1 MKANFLHW
9 IILVVLSS
17 MMFQGYQCGSTEM
30 TSAKLYIQQ
39 KNYDAAIKNLE
50 GEVQKNPGNE
60 EAWYL
65 LGGLR
70 ADKMDYPGMNFA
82 FRQAL
87 QLSDKHAA
95 EIRGI
100 RYNKW
105 GVHLN
110 NGVSYLE
117 RASADS
123 SMLFEKS
130 LEEFQKA
137 SIAWPDT
144 ALTFRYLGYAYNNK
158 GDYPNA
164 LKAFEQAW
172 EKGKDVESLKRAG
185 RIYLQWAYDHK
196 SKFEA
201 DNAGKLKTL
210 KDLDDVKK
218 GSSKNDVMRTLG
230 APDDVRKGARGTKKE
245 EWTYKNYNMRL
256 SIDGD
261 KVTAKTFTSP
271 YKSTV
276 DSAEYRL
283 AMKEFDNAIQ
293 ALELVKDAEP
303 DDNENLNFLLR
314 AYVESGKIKEAIKT
328 YQQAA
333 KNDPNNKQVHYLL
346 GVLYRTDGDFTKS
359 ILEFE
364 EAQKIDPNFVD
375 AIFDLGATYYN
386 WGVDIIKAANDKG
399 EDTEEY
405 KDKFK
410 KALPYMEKVSEMKK
424 DDPTVWETLG
434 TMYARLGQSAKAK
447 NAFEKADKIRKG
459 N

>member
-1 MKANFLHW
+1 MKANFLFW
-9 IILVVLSS
+9 IILIALSS

-65 LGGLR
+65 LGGLK
-70 ADKMDYPGMNFA
+70 ADKMDYTGMNFA
-82 FRQAL
+82 FQQAL
-87 QLSDKHAA
+87 KL
-95 EIRGI
+95 
-100 RYNKW
+100 YNKW

-123 SMLFEKS
+123 TMLFEKS

-137 SIAWPDT
+137 NLAWPDT
-144 ALTFRYLGYAYNNK
+144 SLTYRYLGYAYNNK
-158 GDYPNA
+158 ADYPNA
-164 LKAFEQAW
+164 VKAFNEAW
-172 EKGKDVESLKRAG
+172 ERGKDVESLKRAG

-210 KDLDDVKK
+210 KDLDEVKK

-230 APDDVRKGARGTKKE
+230 APDDVKKGARGTKKE
-245 EWTYKNYNMRL
+245 EWTYKNYSMKL
-256 SIDGD
+256 SMDGD
-261 KVTAKTFTSP
+261 KVTGKTFTSP

-276 DSAEYRL
+276 DSTESIL
-283 AMKEFDNAIQ
+283 AMKEFGNAIH
-293 ALELVKDAEP
+293 ALERVKDADP
-303 DDNENLNFLLR
+303 ADNDNLNFLLR

-328 YQQAA
+328 YQLAS
-333 KNDPNNKQVHYLL
+333 KNDPNNKQVHYIL
-346 GVLYRTDGDFTKS
+346 GVLYRTDGDFNKS
-359 ILEFE
+359 ISEFE
-364 EAQKIDPNFVD
+364 TAQTIDPNFTD

-386 WGVDIIKAANDKG
+386 WGVDIIKAANEKG
-399 EDTEEY
+399 EDTEEF
-405 KDKFK
+405 KDK
-410 KALPYMEKVSEMKK
+410 
-424 DDPTVWETLG
+424 
-434 TMYARLGQSAKAK
+434 
-447 NAFEKADKIRKG
+447 
-459 N
+459 